1 MLNFGRDN
9 TSSSSERVSAQTI
22 SCEVLRARS
31 KAVPA
36 RELRKR
42 SLLTI
47 RFVSATKRVGI
58 SGIAEKFFELSLG
71 EAFCCGLVGD
81 GVAEVE
87 ELAGGCASE
96 TVVFTR

>member
-1 MLNFGRDN
+1 M
-9 TSSSSERVSAQTI
+9 
-22 SCEVLRARS
+22 SCELWRALS
-31 KAVPA
+31 KAVPG

-58 SGIAEKFFELSLG
+58 SGIAEKFFELGLG
-71 EAFCCGLVGD
+71 QTFCRGFVGD

-87 ELAGGCASE
+87 ELAGG
-96 TVVFTR
+96 